1 MRIIVDGYGKTVA
14 KRDNQIVIKEN
25 GKEEDYFVIDDISQ
39 ILITGK
45 GSITFDALSLL
56 GEHEVDCVSINW
68 KGHVDYM
75 LYAPY
80 RKNAI
85 VRKEQYFALA
95 DKRSGHLAKAFIQ
108 SQDRKPKGSFRNS
121 CQIQRG

>member
-25 GKEEDYFVIDDISQ
+25 GKEEDYFVIDEISQ

-68 KGHVDYM
+68 RGHVDYM

-85 VRKEQYFALA
+85 VRKEQYFA
-95 DKRSGHLAKAFIQ
+95 
-108 SQDRKPKGSFRNS
+108 
-121 CQIQRG
+121 

>member
-45 GSITFDALSLL
+45 GSITFDALALL
-56 GEHEVDCVSINW
+56 GEHEVD
-68 KGHVDYM
+68 
-75 LYAPY
+75 
-80 RKNAI
+80 
-85 VRKEQYFALA
+85 
-95 DKRSGHLAKAFIQ
+95 
-108 SQDRKPKGSFRNS
+108 
-121 CQIQRG
+121 

>member
-25 GKEEDYFVIDDISQ
+25 GKEEDYFVIDEISQ

-45 GSITFDALSLL
+45 GSITFDALALL

-75 LYAPY
+75 LYAPF
-80 RKNAI
+80 RKN
-85 VRKEQYFALA
+85 
-95 DKRSGHLAKAFIQ
+95 D
-108 SQDRKPKGSFRNS
+108 
-121 CQIQRG
+121 C

>member
-25 GKEEDYFVIDDISQ
+25 GKEEDYFVIDEISQ

-56 GEHEVDCVSINW
+56 AEYEVDCVSINW
-68 KGHVDYM
+68 KGQCGLHAVCTFIERM
-75 LYAPY
+75 QLSESSSILHWLM
-80 RKNAI
+80 R
-85 VRKEQYFALA
+85 EA
-95 DKRSGHLAKAFIQ
+95 DILQRHS
-108 SQDRKPKGSFRNS
+108 SKPR
-121 CQIQRG
+121 